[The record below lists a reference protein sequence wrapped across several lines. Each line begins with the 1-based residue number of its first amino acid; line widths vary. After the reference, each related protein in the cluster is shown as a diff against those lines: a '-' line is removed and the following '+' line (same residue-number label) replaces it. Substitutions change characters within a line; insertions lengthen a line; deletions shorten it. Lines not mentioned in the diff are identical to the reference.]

1 MNNVV
6 KHFHVQE
13 SISSQIPLW
22 EAESL
27 ISVNYSNTVFRIKV
41 LTGTA
46 NIVFQ
51 NIKPLLKR
59 LYLPNLV
66 LAVYYKFLKENFVH
80 MYTKHVSFSFHF
92 L

>member
-6 KHFHVQE
+6 KQFHVQE

-22 EAESL
+22 ETEYL
-27 ISVNYSNTVFRIKV
+27 ISVNYSNTLFRIKV

-51 NIKPLLKR
+51 DIKPLLKR
-59 LYLPNLV
+59 LYPSNLV
-66 LAVYYKFLKENFVH
+66 SVVQYKFLKENFVH
-80 MYTKHVSFSFHF
+80 M
-92 L
+92 